1 MRRLLNV
8 GRGYSPRLLAY
19 VLTVI
24 AVGAPLVAGAALSG
38 SSKLDSTGSAA
49 GIAVFFALA
58 LIAELRPVPIDVAG
72 DRLVSLAF
80 VFVVGSGPLFG
91 WEWSVLIGAAAIAV
105 AQIPSRV
112 GVLKL
117 SFNSSVYGIAAAVAS
132 LPTDFI
138 DEHGLHMGYG
148 SLTALTIVSGG
159 VFVFMNVV
167 LVCVAMA
174 LASGERARDVLA
186 DHLRHSGLV
195 FSIMAFIAAQVVIFW
210 ELSPSLLLLVGAPLF
225 ALNQYQRSAVRS
237 RAALRAASTDSLT
250 GLKNHRAYQD
260 EIVNALAEARKT
272 QAALS
277 LCLIDVDRFKQVND
291 RHGHPTGDAVLVI
304 LGRLVEQLAPGQ
316 GYRLGGD
323 ELAIATSG
331 GPTAAARLVGELRR
345 RFAEAQPGAVP
356 EIVTISSGIASFPM
370 HAQDVA
376 ILKKRADLAL
386 YWSKRNGKNRSSIY
400 TDAAPQDTRP
410 VAHDHRLHAM
420 ERLLTLVESRDM
432 YTGKHSAAVAALAQG
447 IGCMFELD
455 EEELEELRIAGLLH
469 DLGKIGIPDSI
480 LNKPGPLDQA
490 ETELIRKHPQI
501 AYDLLHA
508 HDLEPIDKWILHHHE
523 RWDGKGYPAGLVGA
537 EIPFASR
544 ILLVADAFEAMTT
557 DRAYRAA
564 ISTEAAM
571 QELREHAGT
580 QFDPLII
587 SALERRL
594 AKPRPRA
601 VAPIST
607 PAWSS

>member
-8 GRGYSPRLLAY
+8 GRGYPPRLLAY
-19 VLTVI
+19 ALTVI
-24 AVGAPLVAGAALSG
+24 AVGASLVAGAAVSG
-38 SSKLDSTGSAA
+38 VLEWPSTTRAA

-91 WEWSVLIGAAAIAV
+91 WEWSVLIGAAAIAA

-112 GVLKL
+112 GALKL
-117 SFNSSVYGIAAAVAS
+117 SFNSAGYGIAAAVAS

-138 DEHGLHMGYG
+138 DQHGLGMGYG
-148 SLTALTIVSGG
+148 QLTALTVVSGG
-159 VFVFMNVV
+159 IFVFINVV

-174 LASGERARDVLA
+174 LATGERARDVLS
-186 DHLRHSGLV
+186 DHLRHSGVV

-210 ELSPSLLLLVGAPLF
+210 ELSPPLLLLVGAPLF

-237 RAALRAASTDSLT
+237 RVALRAAATDSLT

-260 EIVNALAEARKT
+260 EIVNTLTEARKED
-272 QAALS
+272 ASVS

-291 RHGHPTGDAVLVI
+291 RHGHPAGDAVLVV
-304 LGRLVEQLAPGQ
+304 LGRLVEELAPSR

-323 ELAIATSG
+323 ELAVVVPG
-331 GPTAAARLVGELRR
+331 GPSAATRLAGILRD
-345 RFAEAQPGAVP
+345 RFAEVHVEAVP
-356 EIVTISSGIASFPM
+356 EAVTISSGIASFPM
-370 HAQDVA
+370 HAQDA
-376 ILKKRADLAL
+376 AMLKKRADLAL

-400 TDAAPQDTRP
+400 TDAAPQDAPPTP
-410 VAHDHRLHAM
+410 HDRRLVAM
-420 ERLLTLVESRDM
+420 ERLLAVVESRDT
-432 YTGKHSAAVAALAQG
+432 YTGRHSAAVAALAHG
-447 IGCMFELD
+447 IGSMFGL
-455 EEELEELRIAGLLH
+455 EEGELEDLRIAGLLH
-469 DLGKIGIPDSI
+469 DLGKIGIPDSV
-480 LNKPGPLDQA
+480 LNKPGPLDPT
-490 ETELIRKHPQI
+490 ETELIKKHPQI

-508 HDLEPIDKWILHHHE
+508 HDLEPIDMWILHHHE
-523 RWDGKGYPAGLVGA
+523 RWDGKGYPHGLAGA

-557 DRAYRAA
+557 DRAYSAA

-571 QELREHAGT
+571 QELRDHAGT
-580 QFDPLII
+580 QFDPLVVA
-587 SALERRL
+587 ALERRL
-594 AKPRPRA
+594 AKPQTRV
-601 VAPIST
+601 VAAT
-607 PAWSS
+607 PVWSS

>member
-1 MRRLLNV
+1 M
-8 GRGYSPRLLAY
+8 
-19 VLTVI
+19 I
-24 AVGAPLVAGAALSG
+24 AVGAPLVAGATVLGASELR
-38 SSKLDSTGSAA
+38 STGSAA

-58 LIAELRPVPIDVAG
+58 LVAELRPVPIDVAG

-91 WEWSVLIGAAAIAV
+91 WEWSVVIGAAAIAV

-117 SFNSSVYGIAAAVAS
+117 AFNSAGYGIAAAVAS
-132 LPTDFI
+132 LPTAFS
-138 DEHGLHMGYG
+138 DEHGLEMGYG
-148 SLTALTIVSGG
+148 ALTALIVVSGG
-159 VFVFMNVV
+159 IFVFMNVV

-195 FSIMAFIAAQVVIFW
+195 FSIMAFIAPQGVIFW
-210 ELSPSLLLLVGAPLF
+210 ELSPPLLLLVGAPLF

-237 RAALRAASTDSLT
+237 RVALRAASTDSLT

-260 EIVNALAEARKT
+260 EIVNALTDARKT
-272 QAALS
+272 GASVS
-277 LCLIDVDRFKQVND
+277 LCLIDVDRFKRVND
-291 RHGHPTGDAVLVI
+291 RHGHPAGDAVLVI
-304 LGRLVEQLAPGQ
+304 LGRLVEQLAPGR

-323 ELAIATSG
+323 ELAIAIPG
-331 GPTAAARLVGELRR
+331 GPATAARLVGELRQ
-345 RFAEAQPGAVP
+345 RFAEAQPAAVP
-356 EIVTISSGIASFPM
+356 EILTFSSGIASFPT
-370 HAQDVA
+370 HAQDAA

-400 TDAAPQDTRP
+400 TDAAPHDTT
-410 VAHDHRLHAM
+410 VSGHDRRVLAL
-420 ERLLTLVESRDM
+420 ERLLSVVESRDM
-432 YTGKHSAAVAALAQG
+432 YTGRHSQAVSALAHE
-447 IGCMFELD
+447 IGSMFGLD
-455 EEELEELRIAGLLH
+455 EEELADLRLAGLLH
-469 DLGKIGIPDSI
+469 DLGKIAIPDSV
-480 LNKPGPLDQA
+480 LNKPGPLDRA
-490 ETELIRKHPQI
+490 ETELIKKHPQI

-508 HDLEPIDKWILHHHE
+508 HDLEPIDTWILHHHE
-523 RWDGKGYPAGLVGA
+523 RWDGKGYPAGLAGA

-557 DRAYRAA
+557 ERAYSAA

-580 QFDPLII
+580 QFDPLVVA
-587 SALERRL
+587 ALERRL

-601 VAPIST
+601 VAAA